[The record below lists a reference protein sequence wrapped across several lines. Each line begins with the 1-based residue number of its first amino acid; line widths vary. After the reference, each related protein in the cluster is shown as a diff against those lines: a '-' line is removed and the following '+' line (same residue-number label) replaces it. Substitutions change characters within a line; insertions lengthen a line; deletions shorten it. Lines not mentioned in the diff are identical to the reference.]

1 MWQNFNL
8 HVQGERHMGDSDQSK
23 KIVSF
28 GDCDYKDRA
37 FYLTNNINLY
47 KVSQCFIV
55 WLTSLSIIS
64 RSILCSI

>member
-1 MWQNFNL
+1 MWTSMWRNFNL

-28 GDCDYKDRA
+28 GDSDYKDRA

-47 KVSQCFIV
+47 KVAHNLKGLHDLI
-55 WLTSLSIIS
+55 
-64 RSILCSI
+64 